1 MTTTLITDL
10 STTIT
15 STVTSI
21 QTAVVKGVLDLN
33 IQTVDM
39 KDTNPE
45 TTVSAITSSTTST
58 SSSHT
63 SSTSSATSSGVAFS
77 NLFSDTTSSGS
88 ANSSKI
94 GLAIGIPIAI
104 IGCVLIILLL
114 YLYLRYRKN
123 SAQRKDSDLQ
133 NFYDEKYN
141 YRISPL
147 NESTSPYNLKTTY
160 QFKTNG
166 QYNPHQFDAQSSTI
180 VPPSYSV
187 PSIKQIPQGQDNS
200 TKWQT
205 PIYKWF
211 NSSKSAISSRA
222 SLSTGIFSPKTPLM
236 ALREFNLKK
245 NQEYPNERS
254 PILPTFPEKSYDGSG
269 YSSHSIDTSPNG
281 SIKKQVVRAD
291 ITKNE
296 ISLQHPLEAMS
307 KKKQKPLPKVPVGND
322 SSIKSLAGLEQIVM
336 ERMIPTTPKVDFAK
350 YKNDKVYMVKKGY
363 SQNLADELT
372 IYVGEFVRILARHTD
387 GWCLA
392 EKCNQ
397 NGEVI
402 YKDTNKYINE
412 GRGVIPEVCLQTN

>member
-33 IQTVDM
+33 IQTGEV
-39 KDTNPE
+39 KDANPE
-45 TTVSAITSSTTST
+45 TTISTITSSTTSYSSSSLSSSTGSTT
-58 SSSHT
+58 SSSV
-63 SSTSSATSSGVAFS
+63 SFS
-77 NLFSDTTSSGS
+77 HLFSDTTSSS
-88 ANSSKI
+88 SSTSSKI

-104 IGCVLIILLL
+104 IGCVLLILLL

-123 SAQRKDSDLQ
+123 TARRQDTNLQ
-133 NFYDEKYN
+133 NLYDENYN

-180 VPPSYSV
+180 APPSYVV

-222 SLSTGIFSPKTPLM
+222 SLSTGLFSPKTPSM

-245 NQEYPNERS
+245 NKESYPNEKS
-254 PILPTFPEKSYDGSG
+254 PILPTFPEKFYDGSG
-269 YSSHSIDTSPNG
+269 YSINSSPNG

-296 ISLQHPLEAMS
+296 IALQHPFEAAMS
-307 KKKQKPLPKVPVGND
+307 KKKQKPLPRVPTE
-322 SSIKSLAGLEQIVM
+322 SSIKSLAGLEKIVM

-350 YKNDKVYMVKKGY
+350 YKNDKVYMVIKSY

-372 IYVGEFVRILARHTD
+372 IHVGEYVRILARHTD

-412 GRGVIPEVCLQTN
+412 GRGVIPEVCLQTS